1 MLQCTRRAPL
11 KGPHGRRT
19 GTNKRSPGLACGY
32 RGARFLTPAASLI
45 FGTDPMDL
53 ERAALLA
60 DQLLAR
66 IVYEDNV
73 RRAAGR
79 RGFAIGRLRFPPL
92 TPLCGL
98 CRATANVL
106 GASGRAA
113 FCDLLA
119 VDLTAW
125 RHAGRAAIG
134 EEGLERL
141 TGAVISVLEQWTR
154 L

>member
-1 MLQCTRRAPL
+1 MAQCCNR
-11 KGPHGRRT
+11 HGIWGFCIT
-19 GTNKRSPGLACGY
+19 LLPYPPDILLP
-32 RGARFLTPAASLI
+32 GAR
-45 FGTDPMDL
+45 
-53 ERAALLA
+53 
-60 DQLLAR
+60 
-66 IVYEDNV
+66 
-73 RRAAGR
+73 
-79 RGFAIGRLRFPPL
+79 PL
-92 TPLCGL
+92 SVFR
-98 CRATANVL
+98 RATAMAL

-134 EEGLERL
+134 EEDLERL